1 MERDSIIY
9 KTRRKMQVF
18 AHKALPDELM
28 SKIYFRIIMKKKL
41 NIKEAQTFEEAK
53 RALEEKDAE
62 KQAEE
67 KQDFEH
73 DKKEFEEEKKEL
85 NEEEHQTSSTDDS
98 DDQPK

>member
-1 MERDSIIY
+1 M
-9 KTRRKMQVF
+9 
-18 AHKALPDELM
+18 
-28 SKIYFRIIMKKKL
+28 
-41 NIKEAQTFEEAK
+41 
-53 RALEEKDAE
+53 EEKDAE